1 MNEVDSYG
9 EKNVELL
16 LLGNKSDDDEKRV
29 VTSEKG
35 KVLHKLYILY
45 TFLLSNRATHP
56 RKTCSFLRQA
66 PK

>member
-16 LLGNKSDDDEKRV
+16 LLGNKSDDNEKRV

-35 KVLHKLYILY
+35 NVIETLFYTKVFHLELCDKEKYGVL
-45 TFLLSNRATHP
+45 
-56 RKTCSFLRQA
+56 
-66 PK
+66 